1 MIVMKRLSS
10 LLLLALLFLSLATP
24 VAALIEFQNEAEEKR
39 FQALAEELRCLV
51 CQNQSLADSD
61 ASLAGDLRLEVLEQ
75 MRSGK
80 SDQEVIDFLVSRYGN
95 FVRYRPPVEPSTWA
109 LWFGPFVV
117 FLLGGFAV
125 VRTIQRRAQLSD
137 EDPDQV

>member
-1 MIVMKRLSS
+1 MNVTRPALKLS
-10 LLLLALLFLSLATP
+10 LLALLYFALATP
-24 VAALIEFQNEAEEKR
+24 VSALIEFESDAEEKR
-39 FQALAEELRCLV
+39 FQTLAEELRCLV

-61 ASLAGDLRLEVLEQ
+61 AGLAEDLRLEVLEQ
-75 MRSGK
+75 MRAGK

>member
-1 MIVMKRLSS
+1 MKSIKRLSGWLS
-10 LLLLALLFLSLATP
+10 MALLLSMLAAP
-24 VAALIEFQNEAEEKR
+24 VAALIEFENEAEEKR

-61 ASLAGDLRLEVLEQ
+61 AGLAEDLRLEVLEQ

-80 SDQEVIDFLVSRYGN
+80 TDQEVIDFLVSRYGN

-125 VRTIQRRAQLSD
+125 VRTIQRRARLSD
-137 EDPDQV
+137 EDPDQA